1 MESDTD
7 TSARYKTGREIK
19 DSRNIQLIGAVGSPY
34 TRKMLSLLRYRRIPH
49 KITWGQPELVI
60 PTLGLELPK
69 PVLLP
74 TFILPEANGDLKA
87 VTDSTPIIRRLE
99 AMSPDRSVLP
109 IDPAL
114 AFIDYLLEDF
124 GDEWVTKYM
133 FHYRWHPQ
141 ADADNA
147 GTLLPLHFRVNLPP
161 EQHEQ
166 MKNMIPERQISRLYV
181 VGSND
186 ATAPIIDASYRR
198 YLQAMEAHLKAQPY
212 MLGNRPGAGDFAMFG
227 QLTQLVGFDPTPRAI
242 AHELSPRTVAWT
254 SLMEDLSGLEP
265 GADDWNNPDDIPET
279 LGGILREAGRVYA
292 PALLANS
299 RAVQAGEKTWEAEID
314 GALWTQQT
322 FPYQAKCLKWI
333 NEQYQALGT
342 EDRARVDGILAGT
355 GCEALLLGSV

>member
-1 MESDTD
+1 M
-7 TSARYKTGREIK
+7 
-19 DSRNIQLIGAVGSPY
+19 RNSSIIQLIGAVGSPY

-49 KITWGQPELVI
+49 KITWGQPELVL
-60 PTLGLELPK
+60 PTLGIELPK

-74 TFILPEANGDLKA
+74 TFILPDANGDLTA
-87 VTDSTPIIRRLE
+87 ATDSTPLIRRLE

-109 IDPAL
+109 VDPAL

-124 GDEWVTKYM
+124 ADEWVTKYM
-133 FHYRWHPQ
+133 FHYRWHLQ

-147 GTLLPLHFRVNLPP
+147 ATLLPLNFRVNLPP

-186 ATAPIIDASYRR
+186 TTAPIIDASYRR
-198 YLQAMEAHLKAQPY
+198 YLEAMEAHLQTQPY
-212 MLGNRPGAGDFAMFG
+212 MLGNRPGAADFAMFG

-242 AHELSPRTVAWT
+242 AHQLSPRTVAWT

-265 GADDWNNPDDIPET
+265 GADDWNGADQMPAT
-279 LGGILREAGRVYA
+279 LRGILTEVGRMYV

-299 RAVQAGEKTWEAEID
+299 GALQAGEKSWEAEID
-314 GALWTQQT
+314 GSPWTQPT

-333 NEQYQALGT
+333 NEQYQALDT
-342 EDRARVDGILAGT
+342 EDRARVDRIVAGT
-355 GCEALLLGSV
+355 GCELLFLGSV